1 MTLDQIKVLSAIA
14 QTGSFRDAAEL
25 LHRTQPNLSVVTR
38 NLEKEFGFELFDW
51 ANYRPVLMTEG
62 AKVLS
67 EAQKIS
73 GQIQELESL
82 GKAIRDGVETDFFN
96 VF

>member
-1 MTLDQIKVLSAIA
+1 
-14 QTGSFRDAAEL
+14 
-25 LHRTQPNLSVVTR
+25 
-38 NLEKEFGFELFDW
+38 
-51 ANYRPVLMTEG
+51 MTEG
-62 AKVLS
+62 AEVLS

-82 GKAIRDGVETDFFN
+82 GKAIRDGAETDFFN

>member
-38 NLEKEFGFELFDW
+38 NLEKEWRKNLDLNYLTEQITNLF
-51 ANYRPVLMTEG
+51 
-62 AKVLS
+62 
-67 EAQKIS
+67 
-73 GQIQELESL
+73 
-82 GKAIRDGVETDFFN
+82 
-96 VF
+96 